1 MANKALRQF
10 LSGVFNPKGYVADFR
25 HAARTFTDDTFR
37 LAPKLKFNFHVA
49 FFINPLALKSINL
62 RERHRYEI
70 NVLVKKADLP
80 KFSIPLETA
89 NQYNRKK
96 LIQTKIDYTPLNL
109 TFHDDNLN
117 IVSTMWKN
125 YYSYYYADHNTAQS
139 DDGVASYMK
148 NATLNSNYS
157 SRYKYGLDNN
167 SAVPFFDKIVMYQ
180 MGRKTYQSY
189 TLIKPMISAWNHDT
203 VDFGQSGGAEN
214 MMTIAY
220 EGVHYAEGAVVRG
233 NPVGFAVDH
242 YDTTPSPITLA
253 GGGTRSLFGP
263 GGVIA
268 GASSVFGDLYAAS
281 QGQQVNLFAT
291 AINAVNTYNNTQQL
305 SGRGVNEE
313 LTRTLI
319 AGTAALGNRGTNI
332 GQPGVQGVSGTRNIS
347 FPVADAAT
355 TTPAILRNIT
365 GR

>member
-1 MANKALRQF
+1 MNKALRQF
-10 LSGVFNPKGYVADFR
+10 FTGVTNPKGYVSDFR
-25 HAARTFTDDTFR
+25 HGARTFTDDTFR

-49 FFINPLALKSINL
+49 FFINPLALKTYNL

-70 NVLVKKADLP
+70 NVLVKKTDLP
-80 KFSIPLETA
+80 KFSIPVETV

-96 LIQTKIDYTPLNL
+96 IIQTKIDYTPLNI

-139 DDGVASYMK
+139 DDGVASYLR
-148 NATLNSNYS
+148 NATLNSNFSAKY
-157 SRYKYGLDNN
+157 RYGLDNN
-167 SAVPFFDKIVMYQ
+167 SSVPFFDKIILYQ

-189 TLIKPMISAWNHDT
+189 TLVRPMITMWNHDT
-203 VDFGQSGGAEN
+203 VDFGQSGAAEN
-214 MMTIAY
+214 QMTIAY
-220 EGVHYAEGAVVRG
+220 EGVHYKEGRVSRG
-233 NPVGFAVDH
+233 DPVGFAVDH

-253 GGGTRSLFGP
+253 GGGTRTLFGP

-268 GASSVFGDLYAAS
+268 GASSVFGDLYAAG
-281 QGQQVNLFAT
+281 QGQNVNLFAT
-291 AINAVNTYNNTQQL
+291 AINAVNTYNNSKQL

-313 LTRTLI
+313 VTRTLI
-319 AGTAALGNRGTNI
+319 SGVTALGTNRGAVGT
-332 GQPGVQGVSGTRNIS
+332 QGVSGTRNIQ
-347 FPVADAAT
+347 FPLNDAAN
-355 TTPAILRNIT
+355 TTPATLRNVT